1 MHYRDER
8 PVAATAIVVAAVLGV
23 SALVRLVNAG
33 HEPSSAH
40 QPPPTLFVMAGK

>member
-8 PVAATAIVVAAVLGV
+8 PVAATAIVVAVVLGL

-33 HEPSSAH
+33 HERNIVQQH
-40 QPPPTLFVMAGK
+40 PPTLFVIAGE